1 MLFLNGDDTA
11 WEGTGPI
18 TVTKSRWSWIHRHLS
33 TSGWTF
39 DQIRSL
45 PTVNSGA
52 WCDRQGIQLETLYGN
67 ELHQRGA
74 TLPDL
79 GLATIPRED
88 LACLRPD
95 EIGAP
100 QYTLEGWLA
109 QIDQSSR

>member
-1 MLFLNGDDTA
+1 M
-11 WEGTGPI
+11 GTTPRVGGHRPYHCYK
-18 TVTKSRWSWIHRHLS
+18 VSLEWIHRHLS

-52 WCDRQGIQLETLYGN
+52 GCDRQGSQLETLYGN
-67 ELHQRGA
+67 KLHQRGA

-100 QYTLEGWLA
+100 QYALEGWLA